1 LLEAEPGLASNGT
14 DGDVST
20 IDQVKDWIM
29 QTVQPK
35 DGQTEHDNDYG
46 YGLLDIEAL
55 IEKAAQETSA

>member
-1 LLEAEPGLASNGT
+1 
-14 DGDVST
+14 
-20 IDQVKDWIM
+20 M